1 MTTHQEYEQLCE
13 EVWRHNRLYYVEHQ
27 PVITDTDFDL
37 LLKRVEKMEEA
48 HPEWVTP
55 ASPTQRVGEV
65 LTEGFKTVKHAVP
78 MLSLANSYSQEE
90 VEDFIQ
96 RMVKLTGKE
105 SLAYCCELKMDGI
118 AVSAR
123 YEKGVF
129 VQGVTRGDGKRGDE
143 ITTNLRTVPSL
154 PLKLTG
160 KNIPDQLEV
169 RGEVYMPHA
178 VFDALNE
185 ERAAAEESLWANP
198 RNAAAGTL
206 KLLDPKEAAKR
217 QLAVAFYGVAEDSSG
232 SIKDQYDSHAFLNTL
247 GLPTLLY
254 TARCD
259 SIDEIWAFAEKVRQA
274 RPTLPFDIDGIVIK
288 LDDLREQRRMGSTVK
303 NPRWAVAY
311 KFAAE
316 QATTHILDITVQ
328 VGRTGV
334 LTPVAELKS
343 VLLAGSTIAR
353 ATLHNEE
360 EVQRKDIRIGD
371 TVTIEKGGDV
381 IPKVVSVDMTKRS
394 AGSTP
399 WQMPE
404 QCPAC
409 GTAALRTPGEVAVR
423 CPNISGCRQQQ
434 LRHLIHF
441 SSKGAMDIDTLGD
454 KVTEQLVER
463 GLVQKPS
470 DLYILTYDQLF
481 ELEGFKQ
488 KSVENLL
495 HSIDQSKDVT
505 LPCFIFA
512 LGIKFIGA
520 GTAEMLANKAG
531 DIDAL
536 AEMTE
541 EELEEIEGVGDKGAA
556 SVVDFF
562 ADQHNRDEVDR
573 LLEHGITPRKV
584 EVKTFSGH
592 PFNGKT
598 FVLTGTLKNYTRT
611 AAATLIKERGGK
623 VTGSVSKKTDYLL
636 AGESPGSKLDKAEKF
651 GVEVLDEASFEKLI
665 YS

>member
-1 MTTHQEYEQLCE
+1 MTTHEEYEKLCE

-27 PVITDTDFDL
+27 PVISDTEFDL
-37 LLKRVEKMEEA
+37 LLKRVEKIESE

-65 LTEGFKTVKHAVP
+65 LTEGFKTVKHKVP
-78 MLSLANSYSQEE
+78 MLSLANTYSQEE
-90 VEDFIQ
+90 VEEFVK
-96 RMVKLTGKE
+96 RMVKLTGKTH
-105 SLAYCCELKMDGI
+105 LTYCCELKMDGI
-118 AVSAR
+118 AVTAR

-129 VQGVTRGDGKRGDE
+129 VQGVTRGNGKQGDD
-143 ITTNLRTVPSL
+143 ITANLRTIASL

-160 KNIPDQLEV
+160 EHIPDHLEI
-169 RGEVYMPHA
+169 RGEVFMPHA
-178 VFDALNE
+178 VFQALNKE
-185 ERAAAEESLWANP
+185 KEAASEQLWANP

-217 QLAVAFYGVAEDSSG
+217 GLDVVFYAIAEDSSDAV
-232 SIKDQYDSHAFLNTL
+232 KDQYSSHAFLNSL
-247 GLPTLLY
+247 GLPTLHQV
-254 TARCD
+254 ARCHN
-259 SIDEIWAFAEKVRQA
+259 IDEIWAFAEKVHQI

-288 LDDLREQRRMGSTVK
+288 LDDLREQNRMGNTIK

-316 QATTHILDITVQ
+316 QATTLIHDITVQ

-334 LTPVAELKS
+334 LTPVAELEP
-343 VLLAGSTIAR
+343 VFVAGSTIAR

-381 IPKVVSVDMTKRS
+381 IPKVVSVDLTKRPHN
-394 AGSTP
+394 STP
-399 WQMPE
+399 WHMPT

-409 GTAALRTPGEVAVR
+409 GTPVERIPGEVAVR
-423 CPNISGCRQQQ
+423 CPNITGCRQQQ
-434 LRHLIHF
+434 LRALIHF

-454 KVTEQLVER
+454 KITEQLVEK

-470 DLYILTYDQLF
+470 DFYTLTFDQLY
-481 ELEGFKQ
+481 ELEGFKE

-495 HSIDQSKDVT
+495 NSIEKSKDVP
-505 LPCFIFA
+505 LPRFLFA
-512 LGIKFIGA
+512 LGIKHVGA
-520 GTAEMLANKAG
+520 GIAELLANKAG
-531 DIDAL
+531 DVETLRA
-536 AEMTE
+536 MTV
-541 EELEEIEGVGDKGAA
+541 EELEDIEGIGDKVAA
-556 SVVDFF
+556 SIVAYF
-562 ADQHNRDEVDR
+562 ADQHNRDEIAR
-573 LLEHGITPRKV
+573 LLEYGVTPHKV

-598 FVLTGTLKNYTRT
+598 FVLTGTLENYTRN
-611 AAATLIKERGGK
+611 AAAALIKERGGK

-636 AGESPGSKLDKAEKF
+636 AGESPGSKLDKAEKL
-651 GVEVLDEASFEKLI
+651 GVTILDEATFEKLI
-665 YS
+665 HS